1 MEEESTSWIRRAKY
15 SHTVCHRIITP
26 RSDSLPITTKR
37 DKTSSSSSGL
47 KRMPLSSPSDL
58 KTLVGGPSQ
67 AKQQATGSNSVAAAS
82 EIYRNPFTNRKRA
95 TSPSPQIHISDSF
108 KEAKSVVKRFST
120 PHPIRVE
127 PAAEKAAATTKG
139 FSRKSSFE
147 KLSHALRPLSFSGP
161 LKDRP
166 KSKKE
171 MRSSK
176 SFDHSKATAMGVLE
190 EHRVDTSDLT
200 RGVSFAHGKYS
211 KLYHGEY
218 KGEPVAL
225 KITTEPD
232 DNEDKFLGARLEKQF
247 TKEATLLSRLNHPNV
262 VKFVG
267 VNTGN
272 CIITEYL
279 VNGSLRSY
287 LQKLKIKSLPLPQL
301 VKFGLD
307 IARGM
312 EYIHSKKIVHR
323 DLKPENVLIDKDF
336 NLKIADF
343 GIACDSEDC
352 DILGA
357 ETGTYRWMAPEVLRR
372 KPHGG
377 KSDVYSFGLVLW
389 EMAAGAVPFVEM
401 SPVQAAFTVMH
412 KNTRPVIPKKCPA
425 AMKELIEQCWS
436 VETEKRPEFWQIVK
450 VLEHFEK
457 SLKSEGRLVLMPNQ
471 ICPQAK
477 KGNKSWSQIFGLGHN
492 NHHQGSSDND
502 TLCPAMPKPRFA

>member
-1 MEEESTSWIRRAKY
+1 MEGESTSWIQRAKY

-26 RSDSLPITTKR
+26 RSVSDSIPVIITTYR
-37 DKTSSSSSGL
+37 DNTCGL
-47 KRMPLSSPSDL
+47 KRMPLSSPS
-58 KTLVGGPSQ
+58 
-67 AKQQATGSNSVAAAS
+67 KQQTTGSN
-82 EIYRNPFTNRKRA
+82 EIHRNPLTNRKRA
-95 TSPSPQIHISDSF
+95 ASPSPQIPISDSF
-108 KEAKSVVKRFST
+108 KEAKSGVKRFST

-127 PAAEKAAATTKG
+127 PEKGKL
-139 FSRKSSFE
+139 SRKSSFE
-147 KLSHALRPLSFSGP
+147 KLSLALRPLSFSGP

-176 SFDHSKATAMGVLE
+176 SFDHSSKVTAMGVLE
-190 EHRVDTSDLT
+190 EHRVDTSKLT
-200 RGVSFAHGKYS
+200 RGDLFAHGKFS
-211 KLYHGEY
+211 QLYHGVY
-218 KGEPVAL
+218 KGEAVAL
-225 KITTEPD
+225 KITRAPD
-232 DNEDKFLGARLEKQF
+232 DSEDKFLGARLEKQF
-247 TKEATLLSRLNHPNV
+247 TKEATLLSRLTHPNV

-279 VNGSLRSY
+279 ANGSLRSY
-287 LQKLKIKSLPLPQL
+287 LHKLERKSLPLSQL
-301 VKFGLD
+301 IRFGLD

-312 EYIHSKKIVHR
+312 EYIHSRKIVHR
-323 DLKPENVLIDKDF
+323 DLKPENVLIDKEF

-343 GIACDSEDC
+343 GIACEEEDC

-389 EMAAGAVPFVEM
+389 EMAAGAVPFEDM
-401 SPVQAAFTVMH
+401 SPVQAAFAVMH

-436 VETEKRPEFWQIVK
+436 VQTEKRPEFWQIVK

-457 SLKSEGRLVLMPNQ
+457 SLKNEGRLILMPNQ

-477 KGNKSWSQIFGLGHN
+477 KGNKYWNQIFGSGL
-492 NHHQGSSDND
+492 NHGSSNND
-502 TLCPAMPKPRFA
+502 TVCPAMPKPRFA